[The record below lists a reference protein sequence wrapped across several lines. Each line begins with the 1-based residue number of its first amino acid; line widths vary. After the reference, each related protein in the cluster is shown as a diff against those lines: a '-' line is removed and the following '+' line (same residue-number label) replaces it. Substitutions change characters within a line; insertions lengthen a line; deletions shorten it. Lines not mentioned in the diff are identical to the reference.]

1 MPQYLDAREQGGD
14 LPQSSASDASLL
26 DFILLALPI
35 LVFSLVAH
43 EYAHGFAALKQGD
56 DTALMQGRLTLNPLP
71 HIDPMLTVIIPAMLW
86 YLSKGAFVFGGAK
99 PVQVRPDKYRNYRR
113 GDIIVSAAG
122 IVTNLIITVGCSLLF
137 VGVGL
142 LARAIP
148 SGLEVISTFQR
159 MMYYGVALNL
169 LLAFFNLLP
178 IPPLDGSHIL
188 YHLLPSGL
196 RRGYRSIQRLGFLP
210 LMILLLLLPPSATRF
225 LLTPAYA
232 GVTLFHRL
240 AAPFAVGT
248 DWNIFSS

>member
-1 MPQYLDAREQGGD
+1 
-14 LPQSSASDASLL
+14 
-26 DFILLALPI
+26 
-35 LVFSLVAH
+35 
-43 EYAHGFAALKQGD
+43 
-56 DTALMQGRLTLNPLP
+56 MQGRLTLNPIP
-71 HIDPMLTVIIPAMLW
+71 HIDPMLTVIIPALTW
-86 YLSKGAFVFGGAK
+86 YLSKGQFAFGGAK

-122 IVTNLIITVGCSLLF
+122 IVTNLLITVVCSLLF

-148 SGLEVISTFQR
+148 SGLDVISTFQR

-188 YHLLPSGL
+188 YHFLPRGW
-196 RRGYRSIQRLGFLP
+196 RQGYRSIQRLGFLP
-210 LMILLLLLPPSATRF
+210 LLLLLMLLPPSATRF
-225 LLTPAYA
+225 LLTPIYV
-232 GVTLFHRL
+232 GVALFHRV
-240 AAPFAVGT
+240 ASPFAVGT